1 MAQEYTEVEVDD
13 NFQLGNIK
21 FNIET
26 KVVKIGAKG
35 LVVENEVE
43 NGGEGGD
50 G

>member
-26 KVVKIGAKG
+26 KIVKVGAKG
-35 LVVENEVE
+35 LVEEEVI
-43 NGGEGGD
+43 NDSGGGD
-50 G
+50 GE